1 MSAVLEIIDEPEQGP
16 SSTTPLVLIHDGS
29 GTIFHYYMLG
39 PLNRTVYA
47 IAYPYFDDQTMPPGG
62 LYQLATEYVEAIR
75 ETIGK
80 GPVIIGGT
88 PPRRFTLS
96 YHRMLTLCRM
106 VFRRQYITRDIQN
119 PRS

>member
-1 MSAVLEIIDEPEQGP
+1 MSAVLEKIDEPEQGS

-39 PLNRTVYA
+39 PLNRTVYGV
-47 IAYPYFDDQTMPPGG
+47 AYPYFDDQAIPPGD
-62 LYQLATEYVEAIR
+62 LHQLAKEYAQAIR

-80 GPVIIGGT
+80 GSVIVGGS
-88 PPRRFTLS
+88 RLLTLS
-96 YHRMLTLCRM
+96 CHHILTLYRM
-106 VFRRQYITRDIQN
+106 VFWWQYIAGDIQN

>member
-1 MSAVLEIIDEPEQGP
+1 MSAVLEKIDEPEQGL

-39 PLNRTVYA
+39 PLNRTVYGV
-47 IAYPYFDDQTMPPGG
+47 AYPYFDDQTMPPGG
-62 LYQLATEYVEAIR
+62 LHQLATEYAEAIR

-80 GPVIIGGT
+80 GSVIVGGN
-88 PPRRFTLS
+88 RLLTLS
-96 YHRMLTLCRM
+96 YHHILTLCR
-106 VFRRQYITRDIQN
+106 VVLWRQYIPGDIQN